1 MNRDGRS
8 PFARLRSASRQ
19 HRGIFRP
26 RLIGAARAK
35 YLMFTGEFASADE
48 MASAG
53 LVNQVV
59 PEDEDVYAAARAWAQ
74 RYVGGPAMAYAA
86 AKQVIDRGVEVDL
99 ATGLEIERMAFASLF
114 ATDDQKIGMAAFV
127 AKEKPTFTGR

>member
-1 MNRDGRS
+1 MHAAIRTALPDG
-8 PFARLRSASRQ
+8 PVLVQ
-19 HRGIFRP
+19 TPRG
-26 RLIGAARAK
+26 G
-35 YLMFTGEFASADE
+35 
-48 MASAG
+48 
-53 LVNQVV
+53 
-59 PEDEDVYAAARAWAQ
+59 YAAALAWAQ